1 MGASFRSV
9 GEVLALCGC
18 DRLTISP
25 ALLIEMDKM
34 TDEVPLKMSVEEA
47 MKMDIPK
54 VVVDEKKF
62 RWEMNQDA
70 MANEKLAEGIRKFA
84 VRVCLRVCVCVYMCV
99 YPHTM
104 CVYVCVYTHACSIYI
119 LRASESLRCVCV
131 YVRVCVYIY
140 IVYTHM

>member
-25 ALLIEMDKM
+25 ALLMEMDKM
-34 TDEVPLKMSVEEA
+34 TDDVPVKLNAEEA
-47 MKMDIPK
+47 MKLDIPA

-84 VRVCLRVCVCVYMCV
+84 V
-99 YPHTM
+99 
-104 CVYVCVYTHACSIYI
+104 
-119 LRASESLRCVCV
+119 SLCP
-131 YVRVCVYIY
+131 
-140 IVYTHM
+140 